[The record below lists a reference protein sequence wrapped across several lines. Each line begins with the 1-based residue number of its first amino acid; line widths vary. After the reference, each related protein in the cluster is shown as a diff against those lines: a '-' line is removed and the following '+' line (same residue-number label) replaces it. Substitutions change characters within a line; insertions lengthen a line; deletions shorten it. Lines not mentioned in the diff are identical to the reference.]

1 MLTYAPYLYDAMMVL
16 AAGMREANSVE
27 PAAYLPAMRKLKFD
41 GVTGAIAFDAKG
53 NLQKP
58 DFTVFTYKDGKRV
71 RVAGS

>member
-1 MLTYAPYLYDAMMVL
+1 MR
-16 AAGMREANSVE
+16 AADSVE
-27 PAAYLPAMRKLKFD
+27 PEACLPAMRKVKFD
-41 GVTGAIAFDAKG
+41 GVTGTIGFDAKG